1 MHRQMTMLMWGVC
14 CVRNG
19 IVRHP
24 RSLFVTPLPWW
35 GYRHLSDALAEC
47 TFGQE
52 RPEGHLPNL
61 SWLEAT

>member
-1 MHRQMTMLMWGVC
+1 MHRQVTMLMWRVC

-24 RSLFVTPLPWW
+24 RSLVVTLVPRW
-35 GYRHLSDALAEC
+35 GYRHLSDTLAEC
-47 TFGQE
+47 AFGQE
-52 RPEGHLPNL
+52 RSEGRLPSL